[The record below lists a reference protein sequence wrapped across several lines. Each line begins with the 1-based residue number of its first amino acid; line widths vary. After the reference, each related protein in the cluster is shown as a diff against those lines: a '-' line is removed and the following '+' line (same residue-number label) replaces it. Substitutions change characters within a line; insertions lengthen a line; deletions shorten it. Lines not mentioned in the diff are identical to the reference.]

1 MSDLAIACPRIVAD
15 RNEGAV
21 ETWQDVRQ
29 AEDLPRSLFIG
40 HLKAFHSSGNNWS
53 AWYQSGGFEMAI
65 ENKAGQVMVTER
77 HRGERLAQ
85 YCFPAKM
92 RMIET
97 IKLRREPLPDGEA
110 SVQREWERKGVQFL
124 TTDKFGGKNMYGY
137 YPDGF
142 LFTVT
147 FVLRFD
153 ELLCLADLFDDWEA
167 RRPFTVF
174 GHCWME
180 TFAVNFREGRCGPE
194 LESEEG
200 VLRRMSGY
208 IPRIA
213 PVWQGEKDRALT
225 VRQAGAIVCLTVVQ
239 RDVETLAEEL
249 LAAGL
254 IENTPDSERF
264 AIACYSPASATLG
277 NVGIQTPDRS
287 RRLFLAK
294 IALPP
299 ATEFQHLDTE
309 NFRGKLQALTTS
321 WRERASGT
329 KLGQPELTE
338 NP

>member
-1 MSDLAIACPRIVAD
+1 MSDLVIACPRIVAD
-15 RNEGAV
+15 RTENST

-29 AEDLPRSLFIG
+29 AEDLPRSLFTG
-40 HLKAFHSSGNNWS
+40 DLKAFHCSGNNWT
-53 AWYQSGGFEMAI
+53 AWYESRGFEMII
-65 ENKAGQVMVTER
+65 ENKAGQVTVKET
-77 HRGERLAQ
+77 HRGELLSLCIFTEKLRL
-85 YCFPAKM
+85 
-92 RMIET
+92 IET
-97 IKLRREPLPDGEA
+97 IKFRREPLRDGEA
-110 SVQREWERKGVQFL
+110 SVQREWEKKGVQLL
-124 TTDKFGGKNMYGY
+124 TTDKFGAKNMFGF

-153 ELLCLADLFDDWEA
+153 ELLVLADLFDEWEA
-167 RRPFTVF
+167 HRPFTVF
-174 GHCWME
+174 GHCWVE
-180 TFAVNFREGRCGPE
+180 TFAVNFREGRCGRE

-225 VRQAGAIVCLTVVQ
+225 VRQAGVIVCLTVVQ
-239 RDVETLAEEL
+239 REVETLAEEL

-264 AIACYSPASATLG
+264 AIACCSPASATLG

-299 ATEFQHLDTE
+299 ATELLHLDTG
-309 NFRGKLQALTTS
+309 NFRGKLQALKSAWRARTTL
-321 WRERASGT
+321 RESMRSSH
-329 KLGQPELTE
+329 
-338 NP
+338 